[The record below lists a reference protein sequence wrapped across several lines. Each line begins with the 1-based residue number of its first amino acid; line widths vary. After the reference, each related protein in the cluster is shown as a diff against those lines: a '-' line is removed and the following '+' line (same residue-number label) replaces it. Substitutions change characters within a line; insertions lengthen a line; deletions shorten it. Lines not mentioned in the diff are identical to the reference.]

1 MRNKICRI
9 CSGAE
14 ATIYLFCPKN
24 GHFIRQILSITGVG
38 LNEKEGISSYM
49 CEKCVFDLDCA
60 IKFRQRCIISEKRN
74 LEKVNSTG
82 SIEEEDTDTD
92 SEIESYGLNTDE
104 ENTDDY
110 ALEYESEICT
120 QNNVEQANTK
130 RRGKYAEPYI
140 CDHCGKSINSW
151 SNFQEH
157 KLRHTGVKNFACEF
171 SDCGKRF
178 ATRKELVRHN
188 RCHTGEKPFVCIYCS
203 RRFSDASSR
212 EEHHRRH
219 RNEKRF
225 ECKTCG
231 KSFVSSGCLRK
242 HTLTHA
248 SVDERKHHCGICN
261 KRFMRIAHLQNHLT
275 TSTHL
280 EKALEVAQQSSTVV
294 VHEADTSIS

>member
-1 MRNKICRI
+1 MRKKICRI

-14 ATIYLFCPKN
+14 ATIYLFCSKN

-49 CEKCVFDLDCA
+49 CDKCVFDLDCA

-74 LEKVNSTG
+74 LEKANSTG

-120 QNNVEQANTK
+120 QNVEQANTK

-140 CDHCGKSINSW
+140 CDDCGKSINSW

-157 KLRHTGVKNFACEF
+157 KLRHTGVKNFALIAANVSPLARSWCATI
-171 SDCGKRF
+171 D
-178 ATRKELVRHN
+178 ATREKSPSSASTARVDFPMQAPARSITDA
-188 RCHTGEKPFVCIYCS
+188 TGTKS
-203 RRFSDASSR
+203 ASSVKPAER
-212 EEHHRRH
+212 
-219 RNEKRF
+219 
-225 ECKTCG
+225 
-231 KSFVSSGCLRK
+231 VSL
-242 HTLTHA
+242 
-248 SVDERKHHCGICN
+248 
-261 KRFMRIAHLQNHLT
+261 
-275 TSTHL
+275 
-280 EKALEVAQQSSTVV
+280 ALA
-294 VHEADTSIS
+294 A